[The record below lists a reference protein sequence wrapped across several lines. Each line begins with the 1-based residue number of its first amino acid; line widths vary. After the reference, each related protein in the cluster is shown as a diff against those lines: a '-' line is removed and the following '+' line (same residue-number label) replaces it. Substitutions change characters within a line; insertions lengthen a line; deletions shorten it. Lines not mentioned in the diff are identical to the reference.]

1 MANRLKM
8 AKIHSIQ
15 TLRTQGWSQRRIAR
29 ALDVDRETVAR
40 YVRAAEGPQNQPNPP
55 TGSEGPRAPP
65 GGGQNQPN
73 PPLGSTGPV
82 SQCEPFREL
91 IRGGLERGLSAQR
104 ICQDLQSEQGFGYGL
119 HGSPILSQKR
129 RFLCFVAPE
138 PVPGVL
144 M

>member
-15 TLRTQGWSQRRIAR
+15 TLRARGWSQRRIAR

-55 TGSEGPRAPP
+55 TGSEGPRDPTP
-65 GGGQNQPN
+65 GGQNQPN

-82 SQCEPFREL
+82 SRCEPFRER
-91 IRGGLERGLSAQR
+91 IRAAGPCEPWASKNLRRAWAQQATSAT
-104 ICQDLQSEQGFGYGL
+104 
-119 HGSPILSQKR
+119 SPPAQMRL
-129 RFLCFVAPE
+129 
-138 PVPGVL
+138 
-144 M
+144 